1 MQQDLSKQ
9 HHLDIITLQTQ
20 NATYPSKEGNFIM
33 HEVTSMTNITPR
45 MSTVGGES
53 LVTNTPT
60 HPSAYPNQ
68 THTIII
74 ATLFILVGTIGMIG
88 NCLVLIAVLLS
99 KKLQTATN
107 AFVVNLSISDFLT
120 CFVLP
125 FQASG
130 LFSDSGW
137 LLSDGMCNFVAVL
150 TITTPTVSVLTLGM
164 IAVNRYTLIT
174 KTKKTYQQIYRLPVI
189 AALVSTTWLFPILTI
204 VIPQLTNLGN
214 LGFDY
219 FYKICK
225 WDVDL
230 SKIPIFQTI
239 SSVTFLAS
247 TGVIIFC
254 YMSIY
259 LYVRKHIT
267 DMKAKRKS
275 QVISLQSISIEEN
288 NAAPQNRRQRSPT
301 KSNINGT
308 PSLRQVKITKNLCY
322 VVIIF
327 FVCVVPYSVL
337 LLFRVRHLAVA
348 YFAVVFTLS
357 SNINPILYSA
367 KHPDFRSVFVAMLHC
382 KYLDVVSPSGCL
394 RTLIDRTGATP
405 NNKSS
410 SES

>member
-1 MQQDLSKQ
+1 
-9 HHLDIITLQTQ
+9 
-20 NATYPSKEGNFIM
+20 M
-33 HEVTSMTNITPR
+33 HEVQSIMNITPG
-45 MSTVGGES
+45 MSTVGGDG
-53 LVTNTPT
+53 LLTAAPN

-68 THTIII
+68 THSIII
-74 ATLFILVGTIGMIG
+74 ATLFILVGTVGMIG

-130 LFSDSGW
+130 LFSDRGW
-137 LLSDGMCNFVAVL
+137 LLSSDMCNFVAVL

-174 KTKKTYQQIYRLPVI
+174 KTKKTYQQIYRLPII
-189 AALVSTTWLFPILTI
+189 ATFVTATWMFPILTI
-204 VIPQLTNLGN
+204 VIPQLTNLGD
-214 LGFDY
+214 LGYDY

-225 WDVDL
+225 WDVDQ

-247 TGVIIFC
+247 TGVIVFC
-254 YMSIY
+254 YVSIY
-259 LYVRKHIT
+259 LYVCKHISE
-267 DMKAKRKS
+267 MKAKRKS
-275 QVISLQSISIEEN
+275 QMISLQSINIEEN
-288 NAAPQNRRQRSPT
+288 NAASPRQRSPT

-348 YFAVVFTLS
+348 YFAVLFVLS
-357 SNINPILYSA
+357 SNINPILYAA
-367 KHPDFRSVFVAMLHC
+367 KHPDFRLVFTAMLHC
-382 KYLDVVSPSGCL
+382 RYLDIVSPSGCL
-394 RTLIDRTGATP
+394 RTIIERTGATP
-405 NNKSS
+405 NNKST